1 MTLTTCKSAILTRN
15 RCNGFANVLS
25 RQLRELL
32 LPYCVLQGNRKIRKI
47 SGYGGWT
54 KKVEKQLDQ
63 LIIDFKED
71 NKQCINPNDRFILY
85 SSYSSC
91 ILEIKLWDEESRRWQ
106 SKEIVFARFNEDTG
120 EVTSISDA
128 TNYRCD
134 YTLDELIDAKNRYD
148 FHHSKMIEAQAL
160 IRQFSH

>member
-1 MTLTTCKSAILTRN
+1 MTVTTCNSAILTRN

-32 LPYCVLQGNRKIRKI
+32 LPYCVLQGNRKVRKI

-63 LIIDFKED
+63 LIIDFKQD
-71 NKQCINPNDRFILY
+71 NKECIREHDRFIFHA
-85 SSYSSC
+85 SYNHC
-91 ILEIKLWDEESRRWQ
+91 MLTIKLWDRESRTYQ
-106 SKEIVFARFNEDTG
+106 SKEMTFARFNEDTG
-120 EVTSISDA
+120 EITSLCNA

-148 FHHSKMIEAQAL
+148 FHQSQMIEAKIL
-160 IRQFSH
+160 INQFSR